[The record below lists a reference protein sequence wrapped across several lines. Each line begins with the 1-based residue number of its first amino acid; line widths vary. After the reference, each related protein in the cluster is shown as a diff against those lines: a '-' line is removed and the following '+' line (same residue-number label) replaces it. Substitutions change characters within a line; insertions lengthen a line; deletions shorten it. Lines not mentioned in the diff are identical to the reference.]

1 MQIALHMPKTSV
13 YHASHVTELGGRT
26 VIFDL
31 EIHMAEGVPMKSMSI
46 EKLRTVLI
54 IKNG

>member
-1 MQIALHMPKTSV
+1 MHAALIV
-13 YHASHVTELGGRT
+13 IQLFIGGRA
-26 VIFDL
+26 VIFDR
-31 EIHMAEGVPMKSMSI
+31 EIHVAEGVSMKSMSI

>member
-1 MQIALHMPKTSV
+1 MSFV
-13 YHASHVTELGGRT
+13 GGDT

-31 EIHMAEGVPMKSMSI
+31 EIHMAEGVPMKSLSI
-46 EKLRTVLI
+46 AMLRTVLI